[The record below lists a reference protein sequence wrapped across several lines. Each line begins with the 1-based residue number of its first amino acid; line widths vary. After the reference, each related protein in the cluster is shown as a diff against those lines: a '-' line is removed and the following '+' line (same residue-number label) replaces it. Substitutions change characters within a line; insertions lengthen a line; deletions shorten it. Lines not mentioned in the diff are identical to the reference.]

1 MNYNRRSTRPDAGYY
16 RETRKV
22 KRSGGGGGRRGGGK
36 GISPI
41 AMLGIV
47 VVMAVL
53 VWFIFL
59 RR

>member
-22 KRSGGGGGRRGGGK
+22 KRSGGGGGRRGGK
-36 GISPI
+36 GIPPI

-47 VVMAVL
+47 IAMAVL

-59 RR
+59 KH

>member
-1 MNYNRRSTRPDAGYY
+1 MNYNRRSKRPDAGYY

-22 KRSGGGGGRRGGGK
+22 KRSGGGGRRGGGR
-36 GISPI
+36 GIPPI
-41 AMLGIV
+41 AMLGV
-47 VVMAVL
+47 VIVMAVL

>member
-1 MNYNRRSTRPDAGYY
+1 
-16 RETRKV
+16 V

-59 RR
+59 KH